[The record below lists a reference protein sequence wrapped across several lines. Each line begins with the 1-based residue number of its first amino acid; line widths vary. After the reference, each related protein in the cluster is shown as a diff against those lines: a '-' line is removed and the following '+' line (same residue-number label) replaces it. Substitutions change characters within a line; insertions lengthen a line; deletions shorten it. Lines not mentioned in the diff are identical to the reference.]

1 MMNRVIISQFY
12 LKDVKTLSTEL
23 RGYGISNIENTI
35 RFFGDKMPI
44 DVKIAL
50 TNELAHRGVSGYCS
64 KYTQNQY

>member
-1 MMNRVIISQFY
+1 MTNRVIINQFY
-12 LKDVKTLSTEL
+12 LQNVDTLSTVL

-35 RFFGDKMPI
+35 RFYGDKIPTA
-44 DVKIAL
+44 VKIAL